1 MNSKGIIAL
10 TDTTVCMQ
18 CLKKKATHTYSIYGR
33 GYGSDYDNFNSKFQL
48 CDDCAKDEY
57 KTWTDEEC
65 HWEGEMFCG
74 EVYKYEGNIS
84 ALLKSFPLEAKEL
97 FYNRFA
103 TGANADT
110 MKPQDW
116 IDFQVGELSYKKCK
130 EYCLISPQEERA
142 YKERFPNCACVTVK
156 KYKDGSQGS
165 KCPYGAFG
173 DEIGNADSNTSCK
186 CYMCSYYKP
195 REGDINIIDE
205 TTEYYKNEKYRLIHM
220 LQYASTRLRELEDS
234 VEEYM
239 KKHDS

>member
-1 MNSKGIIAL
+1 MNSKGITAL

-18 CLKKKATHTYSIYGR
+18 CLKNKATHTYSIYGR

-57 KTWTDEEC
+57 KTWADEES

-116 IDFQVGELSYKKCK
+116 IDFELNELPYKKCK
-130 EYCLISPQEERA
+130 KYGLISPQERVA
-142 YKERFPNCACVTVK
+142 YIERFPNCSCVVIN
-156 KYKDGSQGS
+156 KYKDDSQGS
-165 KCPYGAFG
+165 SCPYMAHG
-173 DEIGNADSNTSCK
+173 DKNGNAGLNISCE
-186 CYMCSYYKP
+186 CYMCSHYKP
-195 REGDINIIDE
+195 REGDIKIIDE
-205 TTEYYKNEKYRLIHM
+205 VAEYYKDEKDRLIHM
-220 LQYASTRLRELEDS
+220 LQYASTRLRELEDN
-234 VEEYM
+234 VKEYM
-239 KKHDS
+239 NKHDI

>member
-1 MNSKGIIAL
+1 MNSKGITAL

-18 CLKKKATHTYSIYGR
+18 CLGKKATHTYSIYGR

-57 KTWTDEEC
+57 KTWADEES

-103 TGANADT
+103 TGANADI

-116 IDFQVGELSYKKCK
+116 IDFELNELPYKKCK
-130 EYCLISPQEERA
+130 KYGLISPQERVA
-142 YKERFPNCACVTVK
+142 YIERFPNCSCVVIN
-156 KYKDGSQGS
+156 KYKDGSQDS
-165 KCPYGAFG
+165 SCPYMAHG
-173 DEIGNADSNTSCK
+173 DKNGNAGLNISHE
-186 CYMCSYYKP
+186 CYMCSHYKP
-195 REGDINIIDE
+195 REGDIKIIDE
-205 TTEYYKNEKYRLIHM
+205 TTEYYKNEKDRLIHM

-239 KKHDS
+239 NKHDI

>member
-1 MNSKGIIAL
+1 MNSKGITAL
-10 TDTTVCMQ
+10 KDTTVCMQ

-33 GYGSDYDNFNSKFQL
+33 GYGSNYDNFNSKFQL

-57 KTWTDEEC
+57 KTWADEES

-116 IDFQVGELSYKKCK
+116 IDFELNELSYKKCK
-130 EYCLISPQEERA
+130 KYGLISPQERVA
-142 YKERFPNCACVTVK
+142 YIERFPNCSCVVIN
-156 KYKDGSQGS
+156 KYRDGSQGS
-165 KCPYGAFG
+165 SCPYMAHG
-173 DEIGNADSNTSCK
+173 DKNGNVGLNISCE
-186 CYMCSYYKP
+186 CYMCSHYKP
-195 REGDINIIDE
+195 REGDIKIIDE
-205 TTEYYKNEKYRLIHM
+205 VAEYYKDEKDRLIHM
-220 LQYASTRLRELEDS
+220 LQYASTRLRELEDDI
-234 VEEYM
+234 ERYM
-239 KKHDS
+239 DKHAT

>member
-1 MNSKGIIAL
+1 MNSKGITAL

-65 HWEGEMFCG
+65 HWEGVMLCG

-116 IDFQVGELSYKKCK
+116 IDFQVGELSYK
-130 EYCLISPQEERA
+130 
-142 YKERFPNCACVTVK
+142 ERFPNCACVTVK
-156 KYKDGSQGS
+156 KNKDGSQGS

-195 REGDINIIDE
+195 RDGDINIIDE
-205 TTEYYKNEKYRLIHM
+205 VAEYYKNEKYRLIHM